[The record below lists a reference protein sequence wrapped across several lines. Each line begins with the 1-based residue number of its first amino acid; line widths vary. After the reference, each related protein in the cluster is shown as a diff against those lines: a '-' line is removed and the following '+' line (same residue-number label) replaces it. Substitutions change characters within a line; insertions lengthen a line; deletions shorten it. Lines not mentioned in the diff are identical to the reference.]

1 VFGTASV
8 KSPEVEF
15 VVETRDR
22 GHADALL
29 AALRAQGVQATAA
42 G

>member
-22 GHADALL
+22 EHAQALVAHL
-29 AALRAQGVQATAA
+29 HAHGAKVTLDV
-42 G
+42 